1 MLILGFI
8 VFNIYVN
15 HLRYILQKTS
25 YTYEEERDLRFA
37 VIAMSITVPEGL
49 SDLLQDFAIVV
60 LREKPKDLVE
70 FAANYFTD
78 LHERSK
84 SGKTETPGED
94 ADKQKSPER
103 NINVVIAEESVE
115 MQDEGT
121 ICAIQK

>member
-1 MLILGFI
+1 
-8 VFNIYVN
+8 
-15 HLRYILQKTS
+15 
-25 YTYEEERDLRFA
+25 
-37 VIAMSITVPEGL
+37 MSITVPEGL

-84 SGKTETPGED
+84 SGKPETPGED
-94 ADKQKSPER
+94 ADKQKLPER
-103 NINVVIAEESVE
+103 NISVVIAEETVE

-121 ICAIQK
+121 IVIQKVAHAYNF